1 MMTSFWDKT
10 LIIFFLIFPPKCFS
24 RKKIQISL
32 SVTMNPGLMW
42 QFECCREQQSL
53 PFKTGHA
60 NSTANADTWYI
71 QIQSSFKD
79 EEGQVDTAFIK
90 TNLYWKK
97 AFSVQRYQSKAVWPI
112 RSFSLFLALL
122 SFSSFCSLF
131 LVLLLFL
138 SSYIFPSFPL
148 LLPLFSPLWYKVLEK
163 ICNYNIKSFINVV
176 YIFVYLIL

>member
-10 LIIFFLIFPPKCFS
+10 LIIFFLIFPPKCFL
-24 RKKIQISL
+24 REKIQISL
-32 SVTMNPGLMW
+32 SVTMNPGLVW
-42 QFECCREQQSL
+42 QFECCHEQESL

-112 RSFSLFLALL
+112 RSFSLFLASFFLIISL
-122 SFSSFCSLF
+122 SFLAKW
-131 LVLLLFL
+131 LGGRNLTRL
-138 SSYIFPSFPL
+138 S
-148 LLPLFSPLWYKVLEK
+148 
-163 ICNYNIKSFINVV
+163 
-176 YIFVYLIL
+176 